1 MNSPLILWPVVIG
14 SLSFLWLL
22 FDPRSRAA
30 WFVATA
36 AAATGCVGMAYA
48 GLLSQTRG
56 FLIAT
61 LVGGAGA
68 LVSLVLRKT
77 RKEATQLSGTTAG
90 TTGPSRMST
99 PKPAKGPGFAAVA
112 GMTELKSK
120 LLEAATEAIGKGS
133 RQTRNGILLH
143 GAPGNGKTFIL
154 EALAQE
160 LKVPLLTMTYGEIAS
175 RWMGQTAEQLMD
187 RIAQAKSLAP
197 CVLFIDECDSLLERR
212 EDMTGPG
219 GGTAD
224 LKRSTNTLLTEAVA
238 LRGSGVVLVAA
249 TNFIDS
255 LDEAAIREGRFDWK
269 IEVGPPDE
277 LARIAML
284 KSGLAKYC
292 KGVAIPES
300 VVLSTA
306 RRWKGYSAKRILAVT
321 EQVPSYLKRTG
332 KKTLDFDDLKAVLRE
347 VQGADARPPEG
358 TKSLEELVLGDDQRM
373 TLSALAMR
381 LQNAFEIEEAG
392 GTLPTGLLFSGPPG
406 TGKTETARALA
417 KATGYAFLA
426 CSGND
431 LMAEPKRIDKLWR
444 DAMNLRPAI
453 LFVDEADDL
462 LADRSGSQHRSVTNK
477 FLTVMD
483 GSGGKI
489 PDVLFIAATNYPD
502 QIDSAALR
510 GGRFTE
516 KVEFRAPDAESL
528 TPWVAQWLGK
538 KGWTCEFDVGQI
550 AEGLDGQSMAN
561 VQAILQQAINVALT
575 STGDYRRRALRLT
588 DLESAART
596 VLGTE

>member
-1 MNSPLILWPVVIG
+1 M
-14 SLSFLWLL
+14 
-22 FDPRSRAA
+22 DD
-30 WFVATA
+30 
-36 AAATGCVGMAYA
+36 
-48 GLLSQTRG
+48 
-56 FLIAT
+56 
-61 LVGGAGA
+61 
-68 LVSLVLRKT
+68 
-77 RKEATQLSGTTAG
+77 
-90 TTGPSRMST
+90 
-99 PKPAKGPGFAAVA
+99 
-112 GMTELKSK
+112 LKAK
-120 LLEAATEAIGKGS
+120 LLEAGSEAIKKGS
-133 RQTRNGILLH
+133 RETRNGILLH
-143 GAPGNGKTFIL
+143 GAPGNGKTFVL

-160 LKVPLLTMTYGEIAS
+160 LKVPLVSMTYGEVVS
-175 RWMGQTAEQLMD
+175 RWVGQTTEQLMD

-197 CVLFIDECDSLLERR
+197 CVLFIDECDSLLEKR
-212 EDMTGPG
+212 EDLASPG
-219 GGTAD
+219 ISGGVG
-224 LKRSTNTLLTEAVA
+224 LKRTTNTLLTEAVA

-417 KATGYAFLA
+417 KASGYAFLA

-462 LADRSGSQHRSVTNK
+462 LADRSGSPHRSVTNK

-483 GSGGKI
+483 GSDGKI
-489 PDVLFIAATNYPD
+489 PDVLFIAATNHPD

-516 KVEFRAPDAESL
+516 KVEFRAPDAKSL